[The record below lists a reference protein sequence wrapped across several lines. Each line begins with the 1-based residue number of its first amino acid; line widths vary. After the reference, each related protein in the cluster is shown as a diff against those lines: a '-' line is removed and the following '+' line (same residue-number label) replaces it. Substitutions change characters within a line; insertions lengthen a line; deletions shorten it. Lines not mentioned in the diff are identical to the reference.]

1 MLGFLIFMLW
11 KTHLAFGLLL
21 GLVIKEY
28 AFSSFSWW
36 IVGIIGF
43 AALLPDIDTPVSWIG
58 RRAKIISYSLK
69 LFFEHRGLTHSFL
82 FMGIIGVLGFA
93 VFPEYNAY
101 FIAVLFGIFAHI
113 FLDCLTKEGV
123 RVLWPFGFRIRG
135 WLRTGGLVEKMGFWV
150 VVVLMIG
157 LIARLWPFV

>member
-43 AALLPDIDTPVSWIG
+43 AALLPDIDTPMSFIG
-58 RRAKIISYSLK
+58 KRMKVVSYSLK

-82 FMGIIGVLGFA
+82 FMLIIGIFGFA
-93 VFPEYNAY
+93 FFPEYNAY
-101 FIAVLFGIFAHI
+101 FIAVLFGIFAHV

-123 RVLWPFGFRIRG
+123 RLFWPFGFRIRG
-135 WLRTGGLVEKMGFWV
+135 WLRTGGLVESVGFWV
-150 VVVLMIG
+150 ILIGILGFFAGKVLT
-157 LIARLWPFV
+157 